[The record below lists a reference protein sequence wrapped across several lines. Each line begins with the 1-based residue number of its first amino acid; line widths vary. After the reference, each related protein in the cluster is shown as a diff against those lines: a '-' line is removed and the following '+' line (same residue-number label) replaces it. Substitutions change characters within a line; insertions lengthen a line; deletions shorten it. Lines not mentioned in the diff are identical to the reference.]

1 MVVPGCLSF
10 LQGLLRVHHRSRWS
24 MAFLMFAAKNVVSGW
39 KADFGIQSG
48 FLLQLRVLMGESR
61 FRPNLR

>member
-10 LQGLLRVHHRSRWS
+10 LEGLLRVHPGVFDR
-24 MAFLMFAAKNVVSGW
+24 FAAKNVISGC
-39 KADFGIQSG
+39 KTGFGIQSV
-48 FLLQLRVLMGESR
+48 FLLQLRVLIGESR